1 MPERPPVIVYFLMIL
16 PPLFWAGNSVLARGI
31 ADLVP
36 PLTLSFWRWIIALV
50 ILLPLSWR
58 HLKRDKLQIQQH
70 WHIIA
75 LLGLLGI
82 ASFNT
87 LLYTAA
93 HTTTVL
99 NMTLMQAIMP
109 AIILLIS
116 FFAFGEKVSPRQI
129 AAVALCVCGTAY
141 IIIQGDIDRLV
152 QLDFVRGDLLML
164 LAVIFYAFYSV
175 FLRRA
180 PKIHPFSFLFCT
192 FSIGALILLPLY
204 LWEQQTGGTLQL
216 TTPVISSFL
225 YLGIFPSILAYLF
238 WNHGVRELGANRAG
252 LYINLI
258 PLFAAL
264 LAIVLLDER
273 FQGFHLVGSIMICS
287 GLVLFNLPTNK
298 QQKETA

>member
-1 MPERPPVIVYFLMIL
+1 MPRRQPVIVYFLMIL

-31 ADLVP
+31 ANLVP
-36 PLTLSFWRWIIALV
+36 PLTLSFFRWLIALA
-50 ILLPLSWR
+50 ILLPVSWR
-58 HLKRDKLQIQQH
+58 HLKHDKQQIKQH
-70 WHIIA
+70 WWTIVI
-75 LLGLLGI
+75 LGLLGI

-116 FFAFGEKVSPRQI
+116 FFAFGEKVSCRQI
-129 AAVALCVCGTAY
+129 SAVILCVCGTAY
-141 IIIQGDIDRLV
+141 IIIQGDINRLV

-192 FSIGALILLPLY
+192 FSIGAIILLPLY
-204 LWEQQTGGTLQL
+204 LWEHSTSAALQL
-216 TTPVISSFL
+216 TTPVIASFL

-238 WNHGVRELGANRAG
+238 WNRGVRELGANRAG

-273 FQGFHLVGSIMICS
+273 FQTFHLVGSMMICS
-287 GLVLFNLPTNK
+287 GLALFNLPIN
-298 QQKETA
+298 QRHKETA